1 MNESLFSKR
10 MILKQQEKEKSKLV
24 LEKEKWRIAEIIDV
38 ISKSNNAI
46 LINHVGEIIDAE
58 SRKSLETDRNISQ
71 WSLLI
76 ESVKNVAIH
85 QFK

>member
-71 WSLLI
+71 
-76 ESVKNVAIH
+76 
-85 QFK
+85 